1 MTGEPQPLRDLVRS
15 WADRKGL
22 DVAVEIGIGDRV
34 RWEGLVGPDLAAD
47 GSPISIDGGVL
58 QLQAVNRLG
67 AARLRYSAEAIR
79 TVCNERLGRE
89 VIHSIVVREM
99 PRLSGSGRDPW

>member
-1 MTGEPQPLRDLVRS
+1 MTSEPQPLADLVRR

-22 DVAVEIGIGDRV
+22 DVAVELGIGDRE
-34 RWEGLVGPDLAAD
+34 RWESLVGPDLAAD
-47 GSPISIDGGVL
+47 GSPISFDGGVL
-58 QLQAVNRLG
+58 RLQAGDRLG
-67 AARLRYSAEAIR
+67 AARLRYSSEAIR

-99 PRLSGSGRDPW
+99 PRRSGSGKDPW